1 MNKTLAA
8 ILISGSFAL
17 GVSYSEDVRNMKSFL
32 NEKVSETSYERPYH
46 LRVINVETNNGIET
60 YLYDPISKRS
70 KKVLRGM
77 QLEERYSAVDLALDL
92 YNLVIR

>member
-17 GVSYSEDVRNMKSFL
+17 GVGYSEDIRNMKSFL
-32 NEKVSETSYERPYH
+32 NEKVSESGYERPYH

-60 YLYDPISKRS
+60 YLYDPISKKSRRLL
-70 KKVLRGM
+70 KGM
-77 QLEERYSAVDLALDL
+77 ELERKYSITDIALEVYGLFD
-92 YNLVIR
+92 